1 MKRWVSYYVVAVAL
15 VVGLIVFLIARV
27 NSPVSWTDMVTGK
40 GGLKNQPGEIARRPE
55 ARAIPEDLTRLRR
68 QRQLRPL
75 TPAEDGIKMQDL
87 PEGAYGFSMCDA
99 MSVRARRSTPSLLEV
114 HKYHD
119 RIVYYVG
126 YASTDDIEKYL
137 ARQKNFHIFLS
148 SDPREKASSLL
159 QIPVD
164 FIAKCD
170 VRPAGDGYLF
180 DLFVASIPELQS

>member
-1 MKRWVSYYVVAVAL
+1 MRRWVSHLVAVAL
-15 VVGLIVFLIARV
+15 VAGGIAFLIARV
-27 NSPVSWTDMVTGK
+27 NSPMSWTDMVTRK
-40 GGLKNQPGEIARRPE
+40 AGLKNQSGDMAKTTEAGAPG
-55 ARAIPEDLTRLRR
+55 DLVRLRR

-75 TPAEDGIKMQDL
+75 TQAEDGIKVQDL
-87 PEGAYGFSMCDA
+87 PEGAYGFSRCDVL
-99 MSVRARRSTPSLLEV
+99 SVRARGAVPSLLEV

-137 ARQKNFHIFLS
+137 SRQKNFHIVLS
-148 SDPREKASSLL
+148 PDPKAKASSLV

-164 FIAKCD
+164 FISKCE
-170 VRPAGDGYLF
+170 VRPSGDGYLF

>member
-1 MKRWVSYYVVAVAL
+1 MKRWVSYLVAVAL
-15 VVGLIVFLIARV
+15 VAGLGAFLIARV
-27 NSPVSWTDMVTGK
+27 NSPMSWTDVVTK
-40 GGLKNQPGEIARRPE
+40 KAGLRTQSADIAKTPE
-55 ARAIPEDLTRLRR
+55 PRVPEDLARLRR

-75 TPAEDGIKMQDL
+75 SPAEDGIRMQDL

-99 MSVRARRSTPSLLEV
+99 MSVRAKPNVPSVLEV

-126 YASTDDIEKYL
+126 YASTDDIDKYL
-137 ARQKNFHIFLS
+137 SRQRNFHIFLS
-148 SDPREKASSLL
+148 ADPRGKASSLV

-164 FIAKCD
+164 FIAKCE
-170 VRPAGDGYLF
+170 VRPSGDGHIF